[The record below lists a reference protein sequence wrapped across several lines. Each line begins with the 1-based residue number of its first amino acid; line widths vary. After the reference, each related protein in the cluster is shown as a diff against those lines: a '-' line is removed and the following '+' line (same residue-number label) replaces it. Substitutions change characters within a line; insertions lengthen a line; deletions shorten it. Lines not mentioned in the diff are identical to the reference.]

1 MNDIVDSVL
10 ESIPKAGL
18 VVAETSARHVHLT
31 QADVE
36 SLFGPGAK
44 LTPKRRLSQPGQF
57 LSEERVTIVGP
68 RGRKE
73 RVAILGP
80 VRANTQI
87 ELSKSD
93 CVELGI
99 EAPVRESGDVEGSG
113 PVVLEGP
120 KGKLDLRQGVII
132 AHNHIHLT
140 PDTAKTMGLRDKQSV
155 CVELLTERPVMFKD
169 VTIRVSSSSCDRMH
183 IDFDEA
189 NAALVNG
196 FTLAH
201 VVR

>member
-1 MNDIVDSVL
+1 MNDIVEAVL

-18 VVAETSARHVHLT
+18 VVAEVSARHVHLT

-36 SLFGPGAK
+36 TLFGAGAT

-57 LSEERVTIVGP
+57 LSEERVTLVGP
-68 RGRKE
+68 RGRKVL
-73 RVAILGP
+73 VAILGP
-80 VRANTQI
+80 VRAKTQI

-93 CVELGI
+93 CVSLGVD
-99 EAPVRESGDVEGSG
+99 APVRQSGDVEGSG
-113 PVVLEGP
+113 AIVIEGP
-120 KGKLDLRQGVII
+120 KGRLDLKQGVII
-132 AHNHIHLT
+132 ASNHIHLT
-140 PDTAKTMGLRDKQSV
+140 PETAKVMGLHDQQRVQ
-155 CVELLTERPVMFKD
+155 VELLTERPVRFED
-169 VTIRVSSSSCDRMH
+169 VLVRVSRTSCDRMH

-196 FTLAH
+196 FTLGH

>member
-1 MNDIVDSVL
+1 MNDIVEAVL

-18 VVAETSARHVHLT
+18 VVAEVSARHVHLT

-36 SLFGPGAK
+36 TLFGAGAT

-57 LSEERVTIVGP
+57 LSEERVTLVGP

-73 RVAILGP
+73 HVAILGP
-80 VRANTQI
+80 VRAKTQI

-93 CVELGI
+93 CVSLGVD
-99 EAPVRESGDVEGSG
+99 APVRQSGDVEGSG
-113 PVVLEGP
+113 AIVIEGP
-120 KGKLDLRQGVII
+120 KGRLDLKQGVII
-132 AHNHIHLT
+132 ASNHIHLT
-140 PDTAKTMGLRDKQSV
+140 PETAKVMGLHDQQRVQ
-155 CVELLTERPVMFKD
+155 VELLTERPVRFED
-169 VTIRVSSSSCDRMH
+169 VLVRVSRTSCDRMH

-196 FTLAH
+196 FTLGH